1 MTYYPVYLDLRG
13 RRTVVLG
20 GGALAEEKARGLLAA
35 GARVTLVAPEATDGL
50 ARLAA
55 AGTLAWRRRRYRPGA
70 LAGACLAIAAGLA
83 AADAETA
90 SLEALRRGIFLNSV
104 DDVPNSSF
112 IAAAVVRRGD
122 LTVAISTGG
131 KAPAL
136 AVRLRERL
144 ERELGA
150 EHARFLELAGAVRA
164 PLAAHHPD
172 FARRRELWYRLVD
185 SDVLDLLRQGDEE
198 AARCRFAE
206 ILGVVPLEPTANENA
221 SREARAAAAGDR
233 GELAAAEVSG

>member
-20 GGALAEEKARGLLAA
+20 GGALAEEKVRGLLAA

-55 AGTLAWRRRRYRPGA
+55 AGTLAWRRRRYRPGDF
-70 LAGACLAIAAGLA
+70 AGACLAIAAGLA

-90 SLEALRRGIFLNSV
+90 ALEAERRGVFLNSV

-112 IAAAVVRRGD
+112 IAASVVRRGD
-122 LTVAISTGG
+122 LAIAISTGG

-144 ERELGA
+144 ERELGP

-164 PLAAHHPD
+164 PLAARHPD
-172 FARRRELWYRLVD
+172 LAHRRELWYRLVD
-185 SDVLDLLRQGDEE
+185 SDVLDLLRRGDEE
-198 AARCRFAE
+198 AARGRFAE
-206 ILGVVPLEPTANENA
+206 ILGVVPPEP
-221 SREARAAAAGDR
+221 
-233 GELAAAEVSG
+233 AAEKAPGSSARSDLAMEVAR